1 MENKYLK
8 RINELAH
15 LAKTEGLT
23 DEQKEEQAELR
34 KKYIAEFKEGL
45 RTQIESVK
53 VVDEKG
59 NDVTPEQ
66 LKEVQRKKGLRK
78 D

>member
-15 LAKTEGLT
+15 IQKTKGLT
-23 DEQKEEQAELR
+23 DKEKEEQAELR
-34 KKYIAEFKEGL
+34 KKYLAEFEKGF
-45 RTQIESVK
+45 RSQIESVK
-53 VVDEKG
+53 VIDKEG
-59 NDVTPEQ
+59 NDITPDK
-66 LKEVQRKKGLRK
+66 LKEIQRKKGLRE